1 MAEVTVRMLVT
12 GQKTG
17 HNVCTVSMLCGGAE
31 SILVSE
37 GWGRTVLQAE
47 TDGFRMVLASLKE
60 PCRIRLLSRSRDLL
74 DAVKEADAFPHSVSG
89 VHVCGRCAHA

>member
-1 MAEVTVRMLVT
+1 MAEAAVRMIVT

-17 HNVCTVSMLCGGAE
+17 HNVCTVSVLCGGAE

-37 GWGRTVLQAE
+37 GWSRTVLQAE

-60 PCRIRLLSRSRDLL
+60 PCRIQVFSRSRDLL
-74 DAVKEADAFPHSVSG
+74 DAVERMDVFPHSVSG
-89 VHVCGRCAHA
+89 VLVQGGCANG